1 MTASEAAALL
11 GIRLPTLYAYA
22 SRGKLR
28 SERAPGSARARMY
41 PESEVRRLLRATQ
54 ARSGHAAAA
63 EGALNWGQPVLSS
76 SITEI
81 SEAGPCYRG
90 VAFSELIEQQVPYE
104 AACELLWYGDWGER
118 ERWSELK
125 LPRASALG
133 PWLKR
138 IRQVPELGS
147 LEALQLLVPWIALD
161 DPTSHGAT
169 AEAER
174 SRGRKLI
181 SLLAA
186 CLGPAVAGSGLAAP
200 LESQPIA
207 SRVVRGILGA
217 PGRRFAA
224 QVELLNAVLIAC
236 LDHELNAST
245 FCARVAASAGAN
257 LYASISAGLGALSGP
272 RHGRA
277 CDRVEA
283 LVLEV
288 ERPSRARSLVDER
301 ARRGEQLPGFGH
313 PLYPHGDPRGRLLLE
328 LASRHAKSR
337 ALTALNA
344 LAQAMVDTGRP
355 GPTLDAGLVGVS
367 LALGLPRGAAAGLFA
382 LGRAGGWVAHVLE
395 QREQPE
401 LLRPRARYVGAPGR
415 AALPVR
421 DPGAPG

>member
-1 MTASEAAALL
+1 MVDRLLTASEAAALL
-11 GIRLPTLYAYA
+11 GVQLPTLYAYA

-28 SERAPGSARARMY
+28 SERAPGSARTRVY
-41 PESEVRRLLRATQ
+41 PESEVRRLLRSSQ
-54 ARSGHAAAA
+54 ARAGHAAAA

-81 SEAGPCYRG
+81 TEAGPCYRG
-90 VAFSELIEQQVPYE
+90 VPFGELIAKHVPYE
-104 AACELLWYGDWGER
+104 AACERLWYGDSGER
-118 ERWSELK
+118 ERWSEVR
-125 LPRASALG
+125 LPRASALA

-147 LEALQLLVPWIALD
+147 LEALQLLVPWVALD
-161 DPTSHGAT
+161 DPSSHGAT

-174 SRGRKLI
+174 SRGRRLI

-186 CLGPAVAGSGLAAP
+186 CLGPAVTGGDLSAA
-200 LESQPIA
+200 LEPQSIA
-207 SRVVRGILGA
+207 SRVVRGVLGSS
-217 PGRRFAA
+217 GRRAEAHIRLIDAA
-224 QVELLNAVLIAC
+224 LIAC

-257 LYASISAGLGALSGP
+257 LYASVSAGLGALSGP

-283 LVLEV
+283 LVHEV
-288 ERPSRARSLVDER
+288 QRPSLAKRVVEER
-301 ARRGEQLPGFGH
+301 TRLGEQLPGFGH
-313 PLYPHGDPRGRLLLE
+313 PLYPHGDPRGTLLLE
-328 LASRHAKSR
+328 LASRHAKGRS
-337 ALTALNA
+337 LSVLNA
-344 LAQAMVDTGRP
+344 LAAAMQSTGRP

-401 LLRPRARYVGAPGR
+401 LLRPRARYVGPAPRGPEAR
-415 AALPVR
+415 
-421 DPGAPG
+421 G